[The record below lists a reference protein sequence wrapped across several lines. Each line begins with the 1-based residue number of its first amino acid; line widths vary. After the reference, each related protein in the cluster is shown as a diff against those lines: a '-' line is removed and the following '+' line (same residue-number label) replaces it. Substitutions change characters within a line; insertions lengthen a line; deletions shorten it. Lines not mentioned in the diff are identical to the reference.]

1 MLKVPKGDRLQI
13 VVAQNT
19 YKSELIISRMPKM
32 CAIPLLVRLMLLIQ
46 GRVACRTFT
55 LTGHILTYHKKTY
68 VKLQAERRPKKTPT
82 ESRKTKIKKILAA
95 D

>member
-1 MLKVPKGDRLQI
+1 
-13 VVAQNT
+13 
-19 YKSELIISRMPKM
+19 
-32 CAIPLLVRLMLLIQ
+32 MLLIQ

-55 LTGHILTYHKKTY
+55 ITGHILKYHKITY
-68 VKLQAERRPKKTPT
+68 ANLQAERRPKKTPT

>member
-1 MLKVPKGDRLQI
+1 
-13 VVAQNT
+13 
-19 YKSELIISRMPKM
+19 M

-46 GRVACRTFT
+46 GRVACRTFS
-55 LTGHILTYHKKTY
+55 LTGHMLTYHKKTY
-68 VKLQAERRPKKTPT
+68 VKLQAERRPKKKTPT

>member
-1 MLKVPKGDRLQI
+1 
-13 VVAQNT
+13 
-19 YKSELIISRMPKM
+19 M

-68 VKLQAERRPKKTPT
+68 VKLQAERRPKKLPQ
-82 ESRKTKIKKILAA
+82 SPGRPK
-95 D
+95 